1 MKIFR
6 IKLDELGVIEK
17 LVTAKRKVDAMKHL
31 RAITG
36 AGIREAKDA
45 IDQLSGRAL
54 KNPLAVV
61 QSNWVVDSVKVI
73 SPTGKRLELSIKEL
87 ELSFLKDSTNIS
99 LDEVADL
106 LDLTNYIKNWQSRG
120 LAKDD

>member
-1 MKIFR
+1 MNNTTAQKTDG
-6 IKLDELGVIEK
+6 LIEK